1 MTAICPAGCSKWPRF
16 SPAQPQRAKTRCSAG
31 KAAASEEARRTLRYF
46 EPLSEAR
53 TTLGKRSDSARCGRA
68 GEKDDFF
75 SILLVERAVAKT
87 GYHRADRVADQIR
100 MEVADILM
108 RKIKDPRVQSVTVT
122 DVKLTADL
130 RIARVFV
137 TTMGTEEE
145 ERNVFAGLGQANGFV
160 RGELGRRLS
169 LRYLPEI
176 VFAKDVSGPRGDRV
190 LKLLDELHAKTE
202 AEGGS

>member
-1 MTAICPAGCSKWPRF
+1 
-16 SPAQPQRAKTRCSAG
+16 
-31 KAAASEEARRTLRYF
+31 
-46 EPLSEAR
+46 
-53 TTLGKRSDSARCGRA
+53 
-68 GEKDDFF
+68 
-75 SILLVERAVAKT
+75 
-87 GYHRADRVADQIR
+87 

-122 DVKLTADL
+122 DVKLTSDL

-145 ERNVFAGLGQANGFV
+145 ERNVFAGLAQANGFV

-190 LKLLDELHAKTE
+190 LKLLDELHVKTE
-202 AEGGS
+202 AEGSSSEEKTSL

>member
-1 MTAICPAGCSKWPRF
+1 MTAAC
-16 SPAQPQRAKTRCSAG
+16 
-31 KAAASEEARRTLRYF
+31 
-46 EPLSEAR
+46 
-53 TTLGKRSDSARCGRA
+53 
-68 GEKDDFF
+68 
-75 SILLVERAVAKT
+75 LVECTVAKT

-108 RKIKDPRVQSVTVT
+108 RKIKDPRVQAVTVT
-122 DVKLTADL
+122 DVKLTSDL

-137 TTMGTEEE
+137 TTMGTKDE
-145 ERNVFAGLGQANGFV
+145 ERNVFVGLEQASGFV

-190 LKLLDELHAKTE
+190 LQLLEELHVDTE
-202 AEGGS
+202 AEGGSSEEKTSS